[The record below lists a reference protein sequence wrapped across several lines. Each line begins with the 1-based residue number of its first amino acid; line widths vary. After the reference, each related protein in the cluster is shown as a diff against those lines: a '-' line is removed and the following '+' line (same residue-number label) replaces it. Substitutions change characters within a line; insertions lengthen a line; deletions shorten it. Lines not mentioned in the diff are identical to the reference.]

1 MLLDAVVMAICCM
14 CRPRSGLDDP
24 RVLAYQLLFPASHAL
39 SIIGPGSLI
48 GSRVE
53 EPNPAITQC
62 GNRLDSF
69 QESFDRAVDPMEKV
83 DRDL

>member
-1 MLLDAVVMAICCM
+1 MLLDAAVMMICCM

-39 SIIGPGSLI
+39 SIIGPRSFI
-48 GSRVE
+48 GLRVE

-69 QESFDRAVDPMEKV
+69 QESFDRAVDPMGKV